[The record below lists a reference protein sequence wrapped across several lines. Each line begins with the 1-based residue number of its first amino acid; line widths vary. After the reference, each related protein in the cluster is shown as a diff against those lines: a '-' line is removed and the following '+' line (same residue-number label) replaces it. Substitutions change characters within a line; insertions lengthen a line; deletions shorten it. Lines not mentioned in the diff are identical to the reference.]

1 MDNIGTT
8 ESTQAVNPAIVESAI
23 SSNMMESSSTETPR
37 PRRRRRNFKS
47 FQDALEFSRSLKLK
61 SRKEWRLWVKGEMPN
76 VAPKPDDVPAH
87 PDGVYKINGWQG
99 WRHWLGTQVSSNEL
113 N

>member
-1 MDNIGTT
+1 MDIINTT
-8 ESTQAVNPAIVESAI
+8 ENTQNVNPAVIESAVA
-23 SSNMMESSSTETPR
+23 NTQATEAPK

-47 FQDALEFSRSLKLK
+47 FPEALEFARSLKLK
-61 SRKEWRLWVKGEMPN
+61 SRKEWRLWIKGEMPHIP
-76 VAPKPDDVPAH
+76 AKPDDVPAH

-99 WRHWLGTQVSSNEL
+99 WRHWLGTAVSADEL

>member
-1 MDNIGTT
+1 MDIINTT
-8 ESTQAVNPAIVESAI
+8 ETTTAVNPAVIESALT
-23 SSNMMESSSTETPR
+23 STPAQAVAVEAPK

-47 FQDALEFSRSLKLK
+47 FPEALEFARSLKLK
-61 SRKEWRLWVKGEMPN
+61 SRKEWRLWIKGEMPHIP
-76 VAPKPDDVPAH
+76 AKPDDVPAH

-99 WRHWLGTQVSSNEL
+99 WRHWLGTAVNSDEL

>member
-1 MDNIGTT
+1 MDIINTT
-8 ESTQAVNPAIVESAI
+8 ESTPSVNPAVVENAVATATVT
-23 SSNMMESSSTETPR
+23 TEAPK

-47 FQDALEFSRSLKLK
+47 FPEALEFARSLKLK
-61 SRKEWRLWVKGEMPN
+61 SRKDWRLWIKGEMPQIP
-76 VAPKPDDVPAH
+76 AKPDDVPAH

-99 WRHWLGTQVSSNEL
+99 WRHWLGTAVGSDEL

>member
-1 MDNIGTT
+1 MDITNTTT
-8 ESTQAVNPAIVESAI
+8 ETTTVNPAVVDTTVTATATT
-23 SSNMMESSSTETPR
+23 TETAK

-47 FQDALEFSRSLKLK
+47 FQDALEFARSLKLK
-61 SRKEWRLWVKGEMPN
+61 SRKEWRQWIKGEMPH
-76 VAPKPDDVPAH
+76 VPAKPDDVPAH

-99 WRHWLGTQVSSNEL
+99 WRHWLGTAVTTDEL

>member
-1 MDNIGTT
+1 MDIIGTT
-8 ESTQAVNPAIVESAI
+8 ESTQAVNPAVVDAAVTA
-23 SSNMMESSSTETPR
+23 NVPSTTTEAPK
-37 PRRRRRNFKS
+37 PRRRRRNFKT

-61 SRKEWRLWVKGEMPN
+61 SRKEWRLWIKGDLPN
-76 VAPKPDDVPAH
+76 VAQKPDDVPAH

-99 WRHWLGTQVSSNEL
+99 WRHWLGTQVNADEL